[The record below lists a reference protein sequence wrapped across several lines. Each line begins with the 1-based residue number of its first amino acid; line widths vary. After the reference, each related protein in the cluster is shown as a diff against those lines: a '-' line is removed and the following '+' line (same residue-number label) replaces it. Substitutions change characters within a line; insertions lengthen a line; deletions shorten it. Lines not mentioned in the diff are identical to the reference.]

1 MATSLIDDA
10 SPEGF
15 IEPRPGWDGVPHADR
30 AEWLWTLFGAT
41 LLAAFL
47 SYIALTST

>member
-1 MATSLIDDA
+1 MATALVDGTR
-10 SPEGF
+10 PEGF
-15 IEPRPGWDGVPHADR
+15 IEPRPVSDGLRLDR

-47 SYIALTST
+47 SYVALTTT

>member
-1 MATSLIDDA
+1 MATSLVGDTR
-10 SPEGF
+10 SEGL
-15 IEPRPGWDGVPHADR
+15 IELRSISGGTPRVDR

-47 SYIALTST
+47 SYVALTT

>member
-1 MATSLIDDA
+1 MATSLVDDTR
-10 SPEGF
+10 PGGL
-15 IEPRPGWDGVPHADR
+15 IEPRPVFDGIPRVDR

-47 SYIALTST
+47 SYVALTTI